1 MKTNHKAKWMVG
13 ITGAAFS
20 AFVIGQLNN
29 NPNPTEKTNT
39 MATAIETNHSMS
51 EREKKLV
58 QLDWSDFS
66 SQANGYQ
73 GADQSDRSTRRT

>member
-29 NPNPTEKTNT
+29 NPNPAEKTDT

-51 EREKKLV
+51 KRKKKLV
-58 QLDWSDFS
+58 QLDWSNFS
-66 SQANGYQ
+66 AQANGYK